1 MSVLILDP
9 ELSQEIREDRETR
22 KIDRWD
28 EVWEGVLV
36 VPPTPNNEH
45 YRLVSR
51 LTTAFSAVIDWDRG
65 DSALPGGNVSDR
77 DKDWI
82 QNYRVPDLLVNLA
95 GSTAIDRDTHW
106 VGSPNFLVEIISPG
120 EDPLAKLDFYAKVGT
135 RELLIIDRDPWSLEL
150 YQLKKGK
157 LHSVGRS
164 EAPRFASLTSKVLPL
179 TFALRKRS
187 PRPVIHL
194 THTATGQTWTA

>member
-9 ELSQEIREDRETR
+9 ELSQEIRDERETR

-28 EVWEGVLV
+28 EVWEGVHIV
-36 VPPTPNNEH
+36 AAVPNNEH
-45 YRLVSR
+45 QRLLSR
-51 LTTAFSAVIDWDRG
+51 LTIPFMAVIDWDAG
-65 DSALPGGNVSDR
+65 DQFQPGANVSDR
-77 DKDWI
+77 QKDWKR
-82 QNYRVPDLLVNLA
+82 NYRIPDALVFLQGNPA
-95 GSTAIDRDTHW
+95 RDCGTHW
-106 VGSPNFLVEIISPG
+106 VGGPDFAVEIVSPG
-120 EDPLAKLDFYAKVGT
+120 DQPRRKLDFYAKVGT

-164 EAPRFASLTSKVLPL
+164 EAPRFAILSSKVLPL

-194 THTATGQTWTA
+194 THTATAQTWTA